1 MARERTTLRPARRSP
16 PRRRPPRGVAAR
28 AAGRARGHDLHGSR
42 RNSSD
47 RPTWG
52 SAAGSACGSTGAPT
66 GRWCERWSS
75 RRIGTWPA
83 KGAPEPSPAWPVV
96 VLWQTMRSPVRS
108 LPPDVE
114 RWVWRARWLGWLEA
128 LAVAVVV
135 WPLLALWLADL
146 PPLASAILALGLVGL
161 AALVPALR
169 RRWRPIRA
177 LVSLSAS
184 RGLRPGDHAW
194 LLLPDYIEPV
204 IVTARRASAAGRR
217 PFRPGPD
224 RGTRSPSYARPRRP
238 GRAVAQHL
246 PPLVRGRVPSPDRR
260 GVSRDPS

>member
-1 MARERTTLRPARRSP
+1 
-16 PRRRPPRGVAAR
+16 
-28 AAGRARGHDLHGSR
+28 
-42 RNSSD
+42 
-47 RPTWG
+47 
-52 SAAGSACGSTGAPT
+52 
-66 GRWCERWSS
+66 
-75 RRIGTWPA
+75 
-83 KGAPEPSPAWPVV
+83 VV
-96 VLWQTMRSPVRS
+96 VLWQTMRSPVRA
-108 LPPDVE
+108 LPPGVE

-204 IVTARRASAAGRR
+204 IVTARRRLRLVVARSGQGPTEGLEVRR
-217 PFRPGPD
+217 TRVLVVPAESSPNTFRP
-224 RGTRSPSYARPRRP
+224 
-238 GRAVAQHL
+238 
-246 PPLVRGRVPSPDRR
+246 
-260 GVSRDPS
+260 